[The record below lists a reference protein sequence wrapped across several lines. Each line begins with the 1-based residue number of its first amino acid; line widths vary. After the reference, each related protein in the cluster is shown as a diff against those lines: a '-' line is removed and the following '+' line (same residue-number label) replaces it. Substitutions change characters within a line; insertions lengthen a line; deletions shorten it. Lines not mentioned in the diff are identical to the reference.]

1 MAAVFICSDFGAL
14 QNKVTISIV
23 SPSICHEVMGPDAMI
38 LVTSYKTLQQSAM
51 STRVKARLFF
61 SWLYHPMYYAFLNL
75 LECIA
80 CNSVLWSPAPTSWK
94 FLPIDVLMAWK
105 SPHLLQLFFFFHK
118 CHPPSDWLWPHYL
131 KLHLC
136 DSNLPFFYFTGVITT
151 YHTIH
156 FAFCMGESPVY
167 STRM

>member
-1 MAAVFICSDFGAL
+1 MLSRLFITFLPKSNHLLISRLQSSSAVILDPFKIKS
-14 QNKVTISIV
+14 VTISIV
-23 SPSICHEVMGPDAMI
+23 SPSICHEVMGPDTMI

-80 CNSVLWSPAPTSWK
+80 CNSVLWPPTPTSWK

-105 SPHLLQLFFFFHK
+105 SPHLLQLFFF
-118 CHPPSDWLWPHYL
+118 ST
-131 KLHLC
+131 
-136 DSNLPFFYFTGVITT
+136 NVTLPVTDFDHTT
-151 YHTIH
+151 
-156 FAFCMGESPVY
+156 
-167 STRM
+167 